1 LRLRI
6 PGAQAAANVEGGHY
20 INSVYLSADPNDQ
33 AFFLLKR
40 RNGFTGMKLLLFDI
54 DGTLVLSGGAGKR
67 AMNRV
72 FEELYGY
79 ANVMEGI
86 TLSGRTDDKIMM
98 DAYAKAGIEFSR
110 AELDRFKERY
120 FEIIKLEMLV
130 DHNGKRIMPGVAQL
144 LPELQK
150 RDDIYLALLTGNWEQ
165 GGRTKIGYFGL
176 DHFFPFGA
184 FSDDSAERTEL
195 VPIAVRRF
203 QEIFSLSPDPREV
216 YIIGDTPADVQCAKP
231 HGVVSVAVAAASH
244 TVEDLQPFEPDVLL
258 ADLADLPRVLE
269 ILG

>member
-1 LRLRI
+1 
-6 PGAQAAANVEGGHY
+6 
-20 INSVYLSADPNDQ
+20 
-33 AFFLLKR
+33 
-40 RNGFTGMKLLLFDI
+40 MKLLLFDI

-79 ANVMEGI
+79 ADVMEGI

-98 DAYAKAGIEFSR
+98 DAYARAGIAFNYP
-110 AELDRFKERY
+110 ELQRFKVRY
-120 FEIIKLEMLV
+120 FEMIKLEMLV
-130 DHNGKRIMPGVAQL
+130 DHNGKRVMPGVAQL
-144 LPELQK
+144 LPELQM
-150 RDDIYLALLTGNWEQ
+150 RDDVYLALLTGNWEQ

-176 DHFFPFGA
+176 DRYFPFGA

-203 QEIFSLSPDPREV
+203 QEFFSFSPEPRDV
-216 YIIGDTPADVQCAKP
+216 YVIGDTPADIQCAKP

-244 TVEDLQPFEPDVLL
+244 TVEDLRPFAPDVLWE
-258 ADLADLPRVLE
+258 DLTDLPRVLE

>member
-1 LRLRI
+1 
-6 PGAQAAANVEGGHY
+6 
-20 INSVYLSADPNDQ
+20 
-33 AFFLLKR
+33 
-40 RNGFTGMKLLLFDI
+40 MKLLLFDI

-72 FEELYGY
+72 FEELYGF
-79 ANVMEGI
+79 AAVMEGI

-98 DAYAKAGIEFSR
+98 DAYARAGIEFSYS
-110 AELDRFKERY
+110 ELQRFKARY
-120 FEIIKLEMLV
+120 FDVIKLEMLV

-150 RDDIYLALLTGNWEQ
+150 RDDVYLALLTGNWEQ

-176 DHFFPFGA
+176 DSYFPFGA
-184 FSDDSAERTEL
+184 FSDDSAERTKL
-195 VPIAVRRF
+195 VPIAARRF
-203 QEIFSLSPDPREV
+203 QKLYSLSPQPREV
-216 YIIGDTPADVQCAKP
+216 YVIGDTPADIQCAKP

-244 TVEDLQPFEPDVLL
+244 TVEDLRPFEPDVLL
-258 ADLADLPRVLE
+258 KDLTDLSRVLE